1 MKSSLSRRRR
11 RRRRRRDYA
20 MRCSSEAWVGGMVWG
35 GVVGGIGQQPTT
47 TTTTHVS
54 LRVFRAF
61 PAACLL
67 LLFSSILL
75 LVYSYRVSQSLSLS
89 PCLVSFLLSLS
100 FFSAFLGK
108 GIFSSTRGACCVDSR
123 ARVFPYAWSSYL
135 RGWCGGGS
143 TTRRLLRDDGEDDED
158 DGLAGEMTRTMN
170 HCERSLRLSSTGNSY
185 ESWLWWSWNSRH
197 TPVSPNSGSS

>member
-1 MKSSLSRRRR
+1 
-11 RRRRRRDYA
+11 
-20 MRCSSEAWVGGMVWG
+20 MVWG
-35 GVVGGIGQQPTT
+35 GVVGGIGQQP

-108 GIFSSTRGACCVDSR
+108 GIFFFYARCVLRGFARAC
-123 ARVFPYAWSSYL
+123 FPYAWSSYL
-135 RGWCGGGS
+135 RGWCGGGF

-170 HCERSLRLSSTGNSY
+170 HCERSLRLSSTGNSC